1 MRGGIRQQML
11 WATGIIVLGIFVLL
25 VSITLILGR
34 YQLFKLAERNV
45 RERVEAQAARAAF
58 ATLVGAEDPS
68 TARGLIRELEAT
80 NGVQGAALVDAR
92 GHTLA
97 QTEPR
102 SDALELCRFDEP
114 TKAAAYTIVRTVA
127 HLWCVSSPVFKHE
140 GDALCTREECM
151 LGRLQVAQSTSSVEE
166 VVSGLASWMLLLGGA
181 LLALSLGALWRV
193 SGAISRPLIAIAEV
207 MRRFTGGER
216 GLRARVTG
224 PAEARTISGVYNQLI
239 DAQEAQARE
248 LERQVDERT
257 QQWRAASA
265 AAQEA
270 ERYKSTFMAH
280 MSHEMKTPLHI
291 IYSHAREVVG
301 ELEFVSDAET
311 ARQRLAVIVREA
323 EELTHRVRQI
333 LELAR
338 GEASGEEL
346 SFEPIALPA
355 LAVRVREKA
364 ETLAQVNGNTVRLET
379 GTESVVC
386 DVDKVLQIIMNL
398 VANACRFTREGVVR
412 VSLERQGTV
421 FIIAVVDTGCGIPK
435 DAQQRVW
442 EEFRQV
448 GDGLRAGGFGL
459 GLAIVR
465 HYVQAMGGESELN
478 SEPGEG
484 TRVTVR
490 LPAEGS
496 RVSERSP

>member
-11 WATGIIVLGIFVLL
+11 WATGVIVLGVFVLL

-34 YQLFKLAERNV
+34 YQLFLLGERNV
-45 RERVEAQAARAAF
+45 RERVEASAARAGF
-58 ATLVGAEDPS
+58 ATLVGAEDPG
-68 TARGLIRELEAT
+68 TANAYIRELQTT
-80 NGVQGAALVDAR
+80 NGVRGAALVDAH

-97 QTEPR
+97 QSEAQANAF
-102 SDALELCRFDEP
+102 DACHFDEP
-114 TKAAAYTIVRTVA
+114 EDAKTKTTVRTET
-127 HLWCVSSPVFKHE
+127 HLWCVSSPVFRRE
-140 GDALCTREECM
+140 GEQLCVREDCV
-151 LGRLQVAQSTSSVEE
+151 LGRLRVAQSTISVEG
-166 VVSGLASWMLLLGGA
+166 VVHDLAGWMLLLGGA
-181 LLALSLGALWRV
+181 LLAASLGALWRA
-193 SGAISRPLIAIAEV
+193 SSAISRPLIAISEV

-216 GLRARVTG
+216 GARAIVAG
-224 PAEARTISGVYNQLI
+224 PNEARTISSVYNQLI

-248 LERQVDERT
+248 LERQVEERT

-280 MSHEMKTPLHI
+280 VSHEMKTPLHI
-291 IYSHAREVVG
+291 IHSHAREVVG
-301 ELEFVSDAET
+301 ELEFIPDAET
-311 ARQRLAVIVREA
+311 ARQRLSVIMRES

-338 GEASGEEL
+338 GEAGGDQL
-346 SFEPIALPA
+346 SFERIALPDLA
-355 LAVRVREKA
+355 LRVKEKA
-364 ETLAQVNGNTVRLET
+364 ESLAQVNDN
-379 GTESVVC
+379 VVELRSDDKEVIC

-398 VANACRFTREGVVR
+398 VANACRFTNRGVVSITLTSQR
-412 VSLERQGTV
+412 GEFAIEVL
-421 FIIAVVDTGCGIPK
+421 DTGCGIASE
-435 DAQQRVW
+435 AQQQVW

-465 HYVQAMGGESELN
+465 HYVQAMQGRSELI
-478 SEPGEG
+478 SQPGQG

-490 LPAEGS
+490 LAAEG
-496 RVSERSP
+496 RETLQR

>member
-1 MRGGIRQQML
+1 MRGGVRQQML
-11 WATGIIVLGIFVLL
+11 WATGIIVLAIFVVL
-25 VSITLILGR
+25 VSTTLILGR

-45 RERVEAQAARAAF
+45 RERVEAEAAHAAF
-58 ATLVGAEDPS
+58 ATLVGADDPS
-68 TARGLIRELEAT
+68 TARDLIRELQAT
-80 NGVQGAALVDAR
+80 SGVQGAALLDAR

-97 QTEPR
+97 QSEST
-102 SDALELCRFDEP
+102 SNTLAGCRFDEP
-114 TKAAAYTIVRTVA
+114 TNGDPYTIVRAVA
-127 HLWCVSSPVFKHE
+127 HEWCVSSPVFRRDGE
-140 GDALCTREECM
+140 APCAREACM
-151 LGRLQVAQSTSSVEE
+151 LGRLRVVQSTASVEG
-166 VVSGLASWMLLLGGA
+166 VVSGLAGWMLLSGGG
-181 LLALSLGALWRV
+181 LLALSLGALWPV

-216 GLRARVTG
+216 GLRALVAG
-224 PAEARTISGVYNQLI
+224 PTEARTISGVYNQLI

-248 LERQVDERT
+248 LERQVAERT
-257 QQWRAASA
+257 EQWRAASA

-270 ERYKSTFMAH
+270 ERHKSTFMAH

-301 ELEFVSDAET
+301 ELEFVADTDT

-338 GEASGEEL
+338 GESRGEEL
-346 SFEPIALPA
+346 SFEPVALAA

-364 ETLAQVNGNTVRLET
+364 ESLAQVNGNTVRLEA
-379 GTESVVC
+379 GAESVIC
-386 DVDKVLQIIMNL
+386 DADKVLQIIMNL
-398 VANACRFTREGVVR
+398 VANACRFTRQGIVTVR
-412 VSLERQGTV
+412 LERQGALFLIEV
-421 FIIAVVDTGCGIPK
+421 IDTGCGIPK

-465 HYVQAMGGESELN
+465 HYVQVMGGDSELA
-478 SEPGEG
+478 STPGEG

-490 LPAEGS
+490 LPAHGL
-496 RVSERSP
+496 SEVG